1 MIFFRQIQFTFPLR
15 VNGIFM
21 RILALAFF
29 SIYAVCSTQ
38 AAHADLRAMGTD
50 YRTMLSNFHMIAD
63 IEKRC
68 PEVEVPPVEPRS
80 TVEKMLQDKLGM
92 ELYVQTM
99 IKLQK
104 SNLRKDALATVE
116 TLWEKIEGCEDKRLD
131 SVLNRIAGIH
141 AESFARFEKE
151 PTLVKPKPV
160 PIPMRQR

>member
-1 MIFFRQIQFTFPLR
+1 
-15 VNGIFM
+15 M

-38 AAHADLRAMGTD
+38 AAHADLRTMGTD
-50 YRTMLSNFHMIAD
+50 YRTMVSNFYMIAD

-104 SNLRKDALATVE
+104 SRIRSDAFATAE
-116 TLWEKIEGCEDKRLD
+116 QLWEKLNGCDDPRLQQ
-131 SVLNRIAGIH
+131 GIDRLVSAH
-141 AESFARFEKE
+141 AQAFERFKKA
-151 PTLVKPKPV
+151 PALVKPKPV
-160 PIPMRQR
+160 PIPMRQQ